1 MQDYLSKWTFTRF
14 LQLLVGGFFLQTYF
28 HDHSIMPLAFGGMM
42 AFQALANVGCFSSKG
57 CSTPRIQQDDS
68 IHLDEVEVEYEEVG

>member
-14 LQLLVGGFFLQTYF
+14 LQLLVGVFFLQSYF
-28 HDHSIMPLAFGGMM
+28 QDNSMISLAFGGMM

-57 CSTPRIQQDDS
+57 CSTPRVKQDTNINID
-68 IHLDEVEVEYEEVG
+68 DVEVEYDEI